1 VSDPLVADGLTKR
14 YRRTLALDRCSF
26 AVPEGAIVAL
36 VGPNGAGKST
46 LLHCATGLTR
56 PTAGTISVLGGAPGD
71 RRLPGVGFVAQDAPL
86 YRDFTADEL
95 LTMGDKLNRG
105 FDVAFGR
112 ERLPKVRVPLDRR
125 VDQLSG
131 GQRAQVAL
139 CLALAKRPRLLLLDE
154 PLASLDPLAR
164 REFLS
169 TMVDAVAG
177 GPMTVVLSSHLIADL
192 ERVCDHLLVLSSGHV
207 QVFEETDRLLATH
220 KILIGPG
227 GPRRARIAGVEQI
240 VHATDAQRQATLLV
254 RTNGQVVD
262 PAWEQHDASL
272 EDVVLAYLAAPSAE
286 TLLDHED
293 SVA

>member
-1 VSDPLVADGLTKR
+1 MSDALVAEGLTKR
-14 YRRTLALDRCSF
+14 YRRTFALDHCSL
-26 AVPEGAIVAL
+26 AIPEGAIVAL

-56 PTAGTISVLGGAPGD
+56 PSGGVVRVLGGEPGD
-71 RRLPGVGFVAQDAPL
+71 RTLPGVGFLAQDAPL

-95 LTMGDKLNRG
+95 LTMGNGLNRD

-112 ERLPKVRVPLDRR
+112 ERLPKVGVPLDRR
-125 VDQLSG
+125 IAQLSG

-169 TMVDAVAG
+169 TMVDAVAETA
-177 GPMTVVLSSHLIADL
+177 MTVVLSSHLVTDL
-192 ERVCDHLLVLSSGHV
+192 ERVCDHLLVLHAGRV
-207 QVFEETDRLLATH
+207 QVFAETDQLLATH

-227 GPRRARIAGVEQI
+227 GPRRERIAGVDDV
-240 VHATDAQRQATLLV
+240 VHATDAQRQSTLLV
-254 RTNGQVVD
+254 RLNAQALE
-262 PAWEQHDASL
+262 PSWEQRAVTL
-272 EDVVLAYLAAPSAE
+272 EDLVLAYLAANVE
-286 TLLDHED
+286 TPPDNRT
-293 SVA
+293 